1 MDEFSASSS
10 PPTPADDE
18 DDHADDLNDDDG
30 ENVDEVLDSF
40 ARSHWEWE
48 DKQTAPSAFIVHSLL
63 PIMTR

>member
-1 MDEFSASSS
+1 MTGGNKLGNLDN
-10 PPTPADDE
+10 DD
-18 DDHADDLNDDDG
+18 DDDDDG